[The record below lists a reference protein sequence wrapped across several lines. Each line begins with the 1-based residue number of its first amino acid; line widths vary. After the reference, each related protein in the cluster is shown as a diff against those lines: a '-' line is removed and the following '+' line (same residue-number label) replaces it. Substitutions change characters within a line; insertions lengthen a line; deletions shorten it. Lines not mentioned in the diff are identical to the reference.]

1 MKESRLHEV
10 LTALIDIIWLGMLWL
25 VCSLPV
31 VTVGASS
38 AALYYSMVKCV
49 RHERA
54 RATKSF
60 FQSFRRNFR
69 QGTLLWLLCLA
80 YVLAG
85 LGNVWAFGQMGVK
98 AGDLLFYI
106 SRFFFVPLPLLLLP
120 WIFAFLS
127 RFENSV
133 WATLRFSLYLAVRHL
148 GATLLLAV
156 ELLVFALLCWLLPQ
170 IIPLLPGVL
179 CLLMSFS
186 LEPAL
191 RELSRGQGTSEDWY
205 NEP

>member
-10 LTALIDIIWLGMLWL
+10 LTALIDIVWLGLLWL

-31 VTVGASS
+31 VTLGAAS

-49 RHERA
+49 RHERF
-54 RATKSF
+54 RATKAF

-69 QGTLLWLLCLA
+69 QGTLLWLLCLGYA
-80 YVLAG
+80 LVG
-85 LGNVWAFGQMGVK
+85 LGNVWTFGQMGVK
-98 AGDLLFYI
+98 PGDLLFYV
-106 SRFFFVPLPLLLLP
+106 SRFFFVPLPMLLP

-133 WATLRFSLYLAVRHL
+133 RATLRFSLYLAVRHF
-148 GATLLLAV
+148 GATLLLTA
-156 ELLVFALLCWLLPQ
+156 ELLGFALLCWLLPQ
-170 IIPLLPGVL
+170 IIPLLPGAL
-179 CLLMSFS
+179 CLLMSVS
-186 LEPAL
+186 LEPPL
-191 RELSRGQGTSEDWY
+191 RELSRGQGTAEDWY